1 MVTPRPPARV
11 SLEELLLRHGAI
23 TQEHLEKA
31 KQEQRTIGG
40 DIGRVLVDLGFIT
53 EDLLIRAWAHQL
65 GISRVAPDTMSLG
78 EDLLQA
84 IPVHVCER
92 FGIVAVGRDPR
103 TNALLVA
110 TNDPTNPEHL
120 RAIALA
126 VGGDVLPLAA
136 TADSIERGI
145 RRHYYGE
152 QPGAASESAADDP
165 FREEGGG
172 AVTHPDFAALVARLE
187 QLEQQTRSREAQIL
201 AVLRA
206 IGDILVER
214 GVVTREEYLRRA
226 REQ

>member
-1 MVTPRPPARV
+1 MVTPRPPVRV

-23 TQEHLEKA
+23 TQEQLQKA
-31 KQEQRTIGG
+31 KDEQRTIGG
-40 DIGRVLVDLGFIT
+40 DLGRVLVDLGFIT

-65 GISRVAPDTMSLG
+65 GISRVTPDTMSLG

-84 IPVHVCER
+84 IPVHMCER

-110 TNDPTNPEHL
+110 TNDPTNSEHL
-120 RAIALA
+120 RAIGLA
-126 VGGDVLPLAA
+126 VGGDVLPVAA

-165 FREEGGG
+165 FGEKGG

-187 QLEQQTRSREAQIL
+187 QLEQQTHSREAQIL

-206 IGDILVER
+206 IGDILVEQ
-214 GVVTREEYLRRA
+214 GLVTREEYLRRA
-226 REQ
+226 RGQ

>member
-23 TQEHLEKA
+23 TQEQLEKA

-40 DIGRVLVDLGFIT
+40 DLGRVLVDLGFIT
-53 EDLLIRAWAHQL
+53 EELLIRAWAHQL
-65 GISRVAPDTMSLG
+65 GISRVAPDTMSVG

-103 TNALLVA
+103 TNALVVA

-126 VGGDVLPLAA
+126 IGGDVLPVAA

-165 FREEGGG
+165 FREERG
-172 AVTHPDFAALVARLE
+172 AVTHPDFAALVAPRE
-187 QLEQQTRSREAQIL
+187 Q
-201 AVLRA
+201 
-206 IGDILVER
+206 
-214 GVVTREEYLRRA
+214 YLRRA